1 MQIHTRYT
9 PDIYQKYIR
18 CTPDIHQMYTRYTS
32 DVHQI
37 YAKHTRDMNFLIF
50 VKKQSQ
56 ELTRVNPDRTIF
68 SINVE
73 LTDIQIY
80 TRYLPDIPVI
90 YQIYIRYTP
99 DIHQAYTPDKDQ
111 IYTRYTPDIYQI

>member
-1 MQIHTRYT
+1 
-9 PDIYQKYIR
+9 
-18 CTPDIHQMYTRYTS
+18 MYTRYTS

-56 ELTRVNPDRTIF
+56 ERNIF

-80 TRYLPDIPVI
+80 TRYIPDIPVI

-99 DIHQAYTPDKDQ
+99 DIHQTYTPDKDQ